1 MNKIYTDLF
10 TLMDNELKKL
20 KTLIE
25 QQKSKDEQ
33 ERLRKIQEEM
43 ERAKKQKEDEERH
56 KKQEEEMRKQ

>member
-10 TLMDNELKKL
+10 ALLDNEFKKL
-20 KTLIE
+20 KALIE
-25 QQKSKDEQ
+25 QQKSKEEQ

-43 ERAKKQKEDEERH
+43 ERAKKQKEEEERL